1 MFNSLE
7 EFLAKANSTPMY
19 LLAGGIILLVLFQAF
34 LFLIKAWNEGKKSG
48 MDMKKLRKVIVSSA
62 TFTFLPSVAILIG
75 VLALAPSLGVP
86 LPWVRLSVVG
96 SLQYEGPT
104 ANNVA
109 KGLGLGELPSEHMT
123 AAAFSSIAFAMTF
136 GVMTTSVFILFFYKM
151 YQKKLTKVATADTK
165 LTDVIF
171 CAGFM
176 GMVAAYVGDAFGKLR
191 TMTLENGTERPSNI
205 LYLISCIVSALF
217 MIFFTYLIKKKKM
230 AWLENYA
237 FAFSMLLGM
246 AAAVGGQ
253 FIFPTL
259 STFVE

>member
-1 MFNSLE
+1 ME
-7 EFLAKANSTPMY
+7 QFLSQANSWKMY
-19 LLAGGIILLVLFQAF
+19 LLVACIVALVLFQAF
-34 LFLIKAWNEGKKSG
+34 LFLIRAWKEGKRSG
-48 MDMKKLRKVIVSSA
+48 MDMKKLKKVVISSA
-62 TFTFLPSVAILIG
+62 TFSFLPSVAILIG

-86 LPWVRLSVVG
+86 LPWARLSVVG

-109 KGLGLGELPSEHMT
+109 KGLGLGELPSELMDGRSF
-123 AAAFSSIAFAMTF
+123 ASIAFAMTL
-136 GVMTTSVFILFFYKM
+136 GVMSTSFVILFAYKA
-151 YQKKLTKVATADTK
+151 YQKKITTAATTDTK

-191 TMTLENGTERPSNI
+191 VMTLSTGETRPSNV
-205 LYLISCIVSALF
+205 LYVIACVVSALF
-217 MIFFTYLIKKKKM
+217 MALFTWIIKKKKA
-230 AWLENYA
+230 AWLDNYA

-246 AAAVGGQ
+246 AAAVAGQ
-253 FIFPTL
+253 FIFPSL

>member
-1 MFNSLE
+1 MA
-7 EFLAKANSTPMY
+7 EFLEQANSSKMY
-19 LLAGGIILLVLFQAF
+19 LLVAAIIALVLFQAL
-34 LFLIKAWNEGKKSG
+34 LFLIRAWNEGKRSG
-48 MDMKKLRKVIVSSA
+48 MDMNKLKKVIISSA
-62 TFTFLPSVAILIG
+62 AFTFLPSVAILIG

-86 LPWVRLSVVG
+86 LPWARLSVVG

-109 KGLGLGELPSEHMT
+109 KGLGLGELPSEMMDGKT
-123 AAAFSSIAFAMTF
+123 FASIAFAMTL
-136 GVMTTSVFILFFYKM
+136 GVMTTSFFILFLYKS
-151 YQKKLTKVATADTK
+151 YQKKMTAVATKDSK

-171 CAGFM
+171 CSGFM
-176 GMVAAYVGDAFGKLR
+176 GMVAAYIGDAFGKLR
-191 TMTLENGTERPSNI
+191 TMTLDSGEIRPSNI
-205 LYLISCIVSALF
+205 LFVVAAVVSAGF
-217 MIFFTYLIKKKKM
+217 MILFSWIVKKKKA
-230 AWLENYA
+230 AWLDNYS